1 MPEIARILAFISA
14 FLMVMSFAIWVYWLR
29 GPLLQR
35 LDGLRVSNAGAA
47 GFAVR
52 LLMLAFVVSAVAAA
66 LAIVGWISP

>member
-14 FLMVMSFAIWVYWLR
+14 FLMVMSFAIWVNWLR

-52 LLMLAFVVSAVAAA
+52 LLMLALVVSAVAAA

>member
-1 MPEIARILAFISA
+1 
-14 FLMVMSFAIWVYWLR
+14 MVMSFAIWVNWLR

-52 LLMLAFVVSAVAAA
+52 LLMLALVVSAVAAA

>member
-14 FLMVMSFAIWVYWLR
+14 FLMVMSFAIWFNWLR

-52 LLMLAFVVSAVAAA
+52 LLMLALVVSAVAAA